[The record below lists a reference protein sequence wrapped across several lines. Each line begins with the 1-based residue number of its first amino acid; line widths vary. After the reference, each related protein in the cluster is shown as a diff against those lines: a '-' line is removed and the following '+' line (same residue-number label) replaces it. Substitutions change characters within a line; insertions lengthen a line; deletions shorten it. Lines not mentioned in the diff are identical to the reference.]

1 MNSNSQPN
9 SQPLTKTYALIFDS
23 VYDSYRGVVTYV
35 RVFSGSIARGDQ
47 VHFLGT
53 KTKTEVLEVGFF
65 SPSYK
70 KSDSLSEGEVGY
82 VITGFKNTSDAR
94 VGDTIYKGKEPEKAP
109 VLPGYKKAVPFVF
122 AGIFPVDGS
131 QFQLLRNA
139 LDKLS
144 MNDSSLEFFTEKN
157 PALGMGFRCG
167 FLGLLH
173 LDIIRERL
181 EREYKLDIIIT
192 APSVTYQIVKKG
204 QEEIQISNP
213 SEWPDPASID
223 LIREPYVR
231 AEIISVKESTGK
243 VMELCQSARGIH
255 KSVSYPSENRVLIIY
270 EIPLAEIVSDF
281 YDELKSV
288 SSGYASM
295 NYDFIE
301 FRPGDLVKIDILI
314 AEQKE
319 ESLSIITHRD
329 ASHNRGGV
337 ICKKLKDTLSREQFA
352 IKIQAA
358 IGGKVVARETLSAF
372 RKDVTA
378 KLYGGDVTR
387 KRKLLEKQKKGKKKM
402 ISMGKVN
409 VPKEAFLS
417 VIRRK

>member
-1 MNSNSQPN
+1 M
-9 SQPLTKTYALIFDS
+9 KTYALIFDS
-23 VYDSYRGVVTYV
+23 IYDSYKGVVAYV
-35 RVFSGSIARGDQ
+35 RIFKGEVKRGDQ

-53 KTKTEVLEVGFF
+53 KTKTEVTEVGFF
-65 SPSYK
+65 SPDYK
-70 KSDSLSEGEVGY
+70 KSESLSEGEVGY
-82 VITGFKNTSDAR
+82 VVTGFKNTSSAR
-94 VGDTIYKGKEPEKAP
+94 VGDTIYQGPNPEKAKA
-109 VLPGYKKAVPFVF
+109 LPGYKKVLPFVF

-131 QFQLLRNA
+131 QFQLLRTA
-139 LDKLS
+139 LEKLS

-181 EREYKLDIIIT
+181 EREYDLNIIIT
-192 APSVTYQIVKKG
+192 APSVTY
-204 QEEIQISNP
+204 EIKQKETETIKISNP
-213 SEWPDPASID
+213 SQWPDPASID
-223 LIREPYVR
+223 LIKEPYVK
-231 AEIISVKESTGK
+231 AEIISTKDSVGK
-243 VMELCQSARGIH
+243 IMDLCQSSRGIY
-255 KSVSYPSENRVLIIY
+255 KDVSYPNEDRALVTY
-270 EIPLAEIVSDF
+270 EIPLAEIISDF

-295 NYDFIE
+295 SYDFIG
-301 FRPGDLVKIDILI
+301 FREGDLVKLDILI

-319 ESLSIITHRD
+319 ESLSIICHRD
-329 ASHNRGGV
+329 SAHFRGGV
-337 ICKKLKDTLSREQFA
+337 ICKKLKDTLPREQFA
-352 IKIQAA
+352 IKVQAA
-358 IGGKVVARETLSAF
+358 IGSKIIARETLSAF

-402 ISMGKVN
+402 GKMGKVN

-417 VIRRK
+417 VIKRK